1 MSIILT
7 DITGIVHIPPAGM
20 PVGPAAAA
28 APGRV
33 PAAGGWGSPAR
44 WIALPVGSPGTG
56 SSGRCGMV
64 SPVWLDQVLGAWLR
78 TRAARDRGGL
88 VAAVDGKAVLAG
100 RFIAQCLDAARRI

>member
-1 MSIILT
+1 
-7 DITGIVHIPPAGM
+7 
-20 PVGPAAAA
+20 
-28 APGRV
+28 
-33 PAAGGWGSPAR
+33 
-44 WIALPVGSPGTG
+44 
-56 SSGRCGMV
+56 MV